1 MIFNYKL
8 KGILTI
14 LSFLIVLVLFLILRN
29 FFLKMDLFSILSFSG
44 VIFVF
49 FCFDLIFNINF
60 KLKYYVY
67 VLLVAFFGFF
77 FGFLTFYI
85 PYYNRAM
92 HFLGPF
98 FLCSL
103 IFFVLSKRGYNKKE
117 SLFFVFFI
125 SVAILGIHELIEY
138 FIDIVF
144 NMNLQGVGLGR
155 IDDTMID
162 LFMGVLGSLTYILFG
177 FLKRNNYKTSSI

>member
-1 MIFNYKL
+1 
-8 KGILTI
+8 
-14 LSFLIVLVLFLILRN
+14 
-29 FFLKMDLFSILSFSG
+29 
-44 VIFVF
+44 
-49 FCFDLIFNINF
+49 
-60 KLKYYVY
+60 
-67 VLLVAFFGFF
+67 
-77 FGFLTFYI
+77 
-85 PYYNRAM
+85 M